1 LKATL
6 KGEEYQYG
14 TVTRIS
20 VYKNQLPTPYN
31 ITYSGTM
38 CCVHNGIVSE
48 DELNDYKK
56 TQIPVII
63 ERMSALLG
71 EEGQELTA
79 SDVTFKEEG
88 EVDMTPVEA

>member
-1 LKATL
+1 
-6 KGEEYQYG
+6 
-14 TVTRIS
+14 VTKIA

-63 ERMSALLG
+63 ERMTALLG
-71 EEGQELTA
+71 EDGGNVNV